1 MTTSTGVRR
10 GRGRGIAVMA
20 LASLATVL
28 TLLGA
33 LAPSPAAAQ
42 GMSRADSASPT
53 EGVAF
58 ARIAVARVLTTYYGT
73 VGNSA
78 PIPSLNP
85 CVAEGALIATTDGAQ
100 NSFNYVLLPTSA
112 ISPILPC
119 DGVQRSFAQLH
130 GNATSWGVSRI
141 EVVLNIAYTGNKPEQ
156 RGSLRYTIDPASIS
170 TNGGAS
176 GPRLVAYPLAP
187 TANSPKHDLPIL
199 VMPQASDPPAL
210 GVGTAIELSNL
221 NTKALGRDSV
231 TPNEVPNSL
240 YPVALPVDKLGLSAS
255 PSATATG
262 GNTPTT
268 APAGVTPKSFPVG
281 VGAPVVNANGRLIGM
296 VVSDYRGGMTVAS
309 LDDVKAAIGDINTKP
324 GQLMTQWRTGLDA
337 FYANKPNYDAASS
350 AFSAIASAYPDFG
363 GVNEF
368 LTAAQ
373 NKTTSVAEPAP
384 DNVPQDET
392 PSPVLA
398 QAGSIAIYAL
408 AGIGA
413 LALLVVIGLAIFVMR
428 RRRLARIPPYD
439 EQGLDL
445 LPRNSQLP
453 PADVLQP
460 AGARSAAMSG
470 GLGSRDPSRSPFDAP
485 PDPMG
490 RMPAVSG
497 RPQGMPQGM
506 PPSAPFAPLE
516 PPPPAPVS
524 DGLPGALFGINTPAR
539 PRNPVILAAT
549 IAGLT
554 DPGVRRALEP
564 NQDNILALQG
574 VRNDQG
580 RPQPFA
586 LLIVADGMGGALHGR
601 EASRLAIETVS
612 RALLPAL
619 RSEQAL
625 GPEMLEDLLRRGIAE
640 ANQDLRMRN
649 TQIEGGMGTTMTAAL
664 LIDDHAIVANVGDS
678 RTYVMSPEM
687 GLRQITTDHSVVANL
702 VAAGVIKRE
711 EMYSHP
717 RRNQIFRSLGGDD
730 EALEIDTFR
739 LSFQAGDAFLLCS
752 DGLWEM
758 VHDPQ
763 IQQILSASA
772 DPTTAAQL
780 LVREANANGGED
792 NIGVI
797 VARLREIPPQEI
809 QPGMRVVVAPQETQ
823 PR

>member
-1 MTTSTGVRR
+1 
-10 GRGRGIAVMA
+10 MA
-20 LASLATVL
+20 LASLATIL
-28 TLLGA
+28 TLFGA
-33 LAPSPAAAQ
+33 LAPSPAAAH
-42 GMSRADSASPT
+42 GVSRADSSGPT

-119 DGVQRSFAQLH
+119 DGVQRSFALLH

-199 VMPQASDPPAL
+199 ITPQASDPPAL

-240 YPVALPVDKLGLSAS
+240 YPVALPVDKLGLSAT
-255 PSATATG
+255 PSATAAG
-262 GNTPTT
+262 GSTPTT

-309 LDDVKAAIGDINTKP
+309 LDDVRNAIGDINTKP

-337 FYANKPNYDAASS
+337 FYANKPNYDAANS

-373 NKTTSVAEPAP
+373 NKTTNVTEPAP
-384 DNVPQDET
+384 DNVPQEE
-392 PSPVLA
+392 SPGPTLA
-398 QAGSIAIYAL
+398 QAGSVAIYVL
-408 AGIGA
+408 AGVGA
-413 LALLVVIGLAIFVMR
+413 VALLVVIGLAIFFVR
-428 RRRLARIPPYD
+428 RRRLLASQMAYE

-445 LPRNSQLP
+445 LPKNNSYLP
-453 PADVLQP
+453 PMEAIQP

-470 GLGSRDPSRSPFDAP
+470 GLGTRDPSHSPFDAP

-490 RMPAVSG
+490 RVPAISG
-497 RPQGMPQGM
+497 MPQGMPQGM

-524 DGLPGALFGINTPAR
+524 DGLPGALFGINTPVR

-574 VRNDQG
+574 VRNNQG

-586 LLIVADGMGGALHGR
+586 LLIVADGMGGHLHGR
-601 EASRLAIETVS
+601 EASRLAIEIVS
-612 RALLPAL
+612 RTLLAAL

-625 GPEMLEDLLRRGIAE
+625 GPEMLEGLLRSGIAE
-640 ANQDLRMRN
+640 ANQDLRARN

-730 EALEIDTFR
+730 ETLEIDTFR

-797 VARLREIPPQEI
+797 VARLREVPPQEI

>member
-1 MTTSTGVRR
+1 
-10 GRGRGIAVMA
+10 MA
-20 LASLATVL
+20 LASLATIL
-28 TLLGA
+28 ALLGA
-33 LAPSPAAAQ
+33 LAPSPAAAH
-42 GMSRADSASPT
+42 GVNRADSSGPT

-85 CVAEGALIATTDGAQ
+85 CVAEGALVATTEGAQ

-199 VMPQASDPPAL
+199 ITPQASDPPAL

-231 TPNEVPNSL
+231 TPNEVPTSL

-255 PSATATG
+255 PSATAAG
-262 GNTPTT
+262 GSTPTT

-309 LDDVKAAIGDINTKP
+309 LDDVRNAIGDITTKP

-350 AFSAIASAYPDFG
+350 AFSALASAYPDFG

-373 NKTTSVAEPAP
+373 NKTTGVAEPAP

-392 PSPVLA
+392 PNPVLA

-428 RRRLARIPPYD
+428 RRRLAQIPPYD

-453 PADVLQP
+453 PADVLQA
-460 AGARSAAMSG
+460 AGARSSAMRG
-470 GLGSRDPSRSPFDAP
+470 GLGPQDMPYSPFDAP
-485 PDPMG
+485 PDPIG
-490 RMPAVSG
+490 RMPALG
-497 RPQGMPQGM
+497 GMPQGM
-506 PPSAPFAPLE
+506 PPSAPFASLE
-516 PPPPAPVS
+516 PPPPAPIS

-574 VRNDQG
+574 VRNNQG

-586 LLIVADGMGGALHGR
+586 LLIVADGMGGHLHGR
-601 EASRLAIETVS
+601 EASRLAIEIVS
-612 RALLPAL
+612 RTLLAAL

-625 GPEMLEDLLRRGIAE
+625 GPELLEDLLRRGIAE

-730 EALEIDTFR
+730 ETLEIDTFR

-780 LVREANANGGED
+780 LVREANVNGGED